1 MDVSV
6 RDGRHTGDAS
16 KGGCEMSQTT
26 AGLAKNCL
34 HPGFPGLA
42 ATETL
47 RTARGH
53 PGEAR
58 RGACAGPRRTAISER
73 AVPRSPPRAAGLR
86 PLPAPPACER
96 LPALVPGAETQPGT
110 RGCSDTEPP
119 RDVAGRVEE
128 EAAAAE
134 RPRGPRGEKP
144 DPGSGGRQGRA
155 RLCSHVSCK
164 PPASLCAWSV
174 TRPAAPQLRADLPLS
189 PR

>member
-1 MDVSV
+1 MEPAQALG
-6 RDGRHTGDAS
+6 GRL
-16 KGGCEMSQTT
+16 SQS
-26 AGLAKNCL
+26 ALSLG
-34 HPGFPGLA
+34 P
-42 ATETL
+42 L
-47 RTARGH
+47 RA
-53 PGEAR
+53 
-58 RGACAGPRRTAISER
+58 
-73 AVPRSPPRAAGLR
+73 AAGLR

-110 RGCSDTEPP
+110 RGCSDTELP

-144 DPGSGGRQGRA
+144 DPGSGGRRGRA

-174 TRPAAPQLRADLPLS
+174 TRPAAPRLRADPPLS

>member
-73 AVPRSPPRAAGLR
+73 AVPRSPPRRGR
-86 PLPAPPACER
+86 PPAPSRSAR
-96 LPALVPGAETQPGT
+96 LRA
-110 RGCSDTEPP
+110 PP
-119 RDVAGRVEE
+119 C
-128 EAAAAE
+128 
-134 RPRGPRGEKP
+134 
-144 DPGSGGRQGRA
+144 PGSWGRDAARNTRLFRHGAVARRGRKGGGGGRRGRA
-155 RLCSHVSCK
+155 STGALGREARPWLGWPSGEG
-164 PPASLCAWSV
+164 PPLQPRV
-174 TRPAAPQLRADLPLS
+174 LQAPCLPLRLVGDQAGGATT
-189 PR
+189 PC